1 MTAGGDQLSGADAVQ
16 AAALATYEEICRSYH
31 AIDEFRMKL
40 LGLLPLASLVS
51 VFLIDRNSLVAHAGT
66 PASSGS
72 ELVGFAAIFA
82 AMLTLALFLYEV
94 RGIQRTHSL
103 ITEGKHIEEQ
113 LGIRHGQF
121 HVCEQEHARSPL
133 RALNAKFIAC
143 LIYALVF
150 AGWFFLALRV
160 GFGIHAGTCV
170 IWTTVTG
177 LAIAALTY
185 LAVRKL
191 TPA

>member
-1 MTAGGDQLSGADAVQ
+1 
-16 AAALATYEEICRSYH
+16 
-31 AIDEFRMKL
+31 
-40 LGLLPLASLVS
+40 
-51 VFLIDRNSLVAHAGT
+51 
-66 PASSGS
+66 
-72 ELVGFAAIFA
+72 
-82 AMLTLALFLYEV
+82 
-94 RGIQRTHSL
+94 
-103 ITEGKHIEEQ
+103 
-113 LGIRHGQF
+113 
-121 HVCEQEHARSPL
+121 
-133 RALNAKFIAC
+133 
-143 LIYALVF
+143 VF